1 MLTSLYQSKDGDDYT
16 YNFSVSSKNVVNT
29 GNNVY
34 QYDFPQ
40 GGVQL
45 KNKYLCLNSS
55 IILNTYPNISSTL
68 SNTNFGYTIN
78 GAIGARFSTNIS
90 GASGPPTITIVTA
103 LSSTSYLID
112 AGIGF
117 LLPNYILTFVGI
129 TTTTPIIV
137 VSATLTTPA
146 VNYYTVVIN
155 QPVTILTS
163 TNGSSYIVGNQ
174 MIVSGYVPTLG
185 VSQQYVPQTKMFLQ
199 DTNFLSGSTAT
210 LSGFNNWITAVSPF
224 SPTTTSNNYNQTYI
238 ITLANSIPSS
248 ALITSYN
255 TVSVETRYFFPITLT
270 GGYYTITDL
279 NTALQNAMY
288 ANGHVYYNLL
298 TTSGTKASGNI
309 NESLFYP
316 LGLTYN
322 IPQYSFGC
330 NGYGVPT
337 FGGGTTLPKSLET
350 LFGTGALMTNT
361 YMTNGFFNATQITL
375 NTNTTAYAYNWT
387 STKVAG
393 NYIWASC
400 NGATLGFPSP
410 PTQSYWYAVV
420 NSTANN
426 VNSLSQ
432 TNYYPAGTYT
442 VSFAI
447 ADSSGVSINRA
458 YNCFINDAVVGDSY
472 SSTSITFP
480 SVANTWTTNTV
491 TITVPA
497 GRCGVSL
504 VFTFLDNV
512 NALTFGITNITVT
525 SSSNTLLGNNW
536 YNGFPTTGTNSVQL
550 YPNIYQNSGD
560 NTYSLGSYLCRN
572 RLPNLSM
579 TNTTTTFMS
588 PTFSSG
594 GIPYYGLGMNPFY
607 GFIIRVNIIKNPM
620 AAQTDIMDSIPL
632 IYGFGQQNIYI
643 GNPLN
648 DIEIY
653 NGKYNS
659 MTIQICDQNGNS
671 LALLD
676 SNVVLSFIIRNRNL
690 HEVRDV

>member
-1 MLTSLYQSKDGDDYT
+1 M
-16 YNFSVSSKNVVNT
+16 
-29 GNNVY
+29 
-34 QYDFPQ
+34 
-40 GGVQL
+40 
-45 KNKYLCLNSS
+45 
-55 IILNTYPNISSTL
+55 
-68 SNTNFGYTIN
+68 
-78 GAIGARFSTNIS
+78 
-90 GASGPPTITIVTA
+90 
-103 LSSTSYLID
+103 
-112 AGIGF
+112 
-117 LLPNYILTFVGI
+117 
-129 TTTTPIIV
+129 
-137 VSATLTTPA
+137 
-146 VNYYTVVIN
+146 
-155 QPVTILTS
+155 
-163 TNGSSYIVGNQ
+163 
-174 MIVSGYVPTLG
+174 
-185 VSQQYVPQTKMFLQ
+185 
-199 DTNFLSGSTAT
+199 
-210 LSGFNNWITAVSPF
+210 
-224 SPTTTSNNYNQTYI
+224 
-238 ITLANSIPSS
+238 
-248 ALITSYN
+248 
-255 TVSVETRYFFPITLT
+255 
-270 GGYYTITDL
+270 
-279 NTALQNAMY
+279 
-288 ANGHVYYNLL
+288 
-298 TTSGTKASGNI
+298 
-309 NESLFYP
+309 
-316 LGLTYN
+316 
-322 IPQYSFGC
+322 
-330 NGYGVPT
+330 
-337 FGGGTTLPKSLET
+337 
-350 LFGTGALMTNT
+350 
-361 YMTNGFFNATQITL
+361 
-375 NTNTTAYAYNWT
+375 
-387 STKVAG
+387 
-393 NYIWASC
+393 
-400 NGATLGFPSP
+400 
-410 PTQSYWYAVV
+410 V